1 MSFKDFCGIHFAN
14 GYDKNAAANE
24 LFARVGNEVGGATWA
39 DVTKAPSF
47 ADYCD
52 AIELLDA

>member
-14 GYDKNAAANE
+14 GYNNDAAANE
-24 LFARVGNEVGGATWA
+24 LFALVGNEVGGAAYA

-52 AIELLDA
+52 AIETLDA

>member
-1 MSFKDFCGIHFAN
+1 MRHDRPYA
-14 GYDKNAAANE
+14 
-24 LFARVGNEVGGATWA
+24 LVGNEVGGAAWA

>member
-1 MSFKDFCGIHFAN
+1 MSFKDFHGIHFAN
-14 GYDKNAAANE
+14 GYDANADAHNIFN
-24 LFARVGNEVGGATWA
+24 LITNEVGGAAHA